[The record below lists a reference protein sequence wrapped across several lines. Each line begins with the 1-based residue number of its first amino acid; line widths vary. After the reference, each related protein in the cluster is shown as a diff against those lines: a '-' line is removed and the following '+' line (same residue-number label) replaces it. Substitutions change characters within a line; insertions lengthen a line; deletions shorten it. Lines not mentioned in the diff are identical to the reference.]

1 MNKSYHLIYE
11 DEMDHHHTFLL
22 KFFFIFFLQNI
33 QLPLEPQ
40 TVIQKDLYN
49 INNQL
54 DTKNDLV
61 DETELQ
67 ILNNINLVNKNVI
80 VDKKI
85 NDYGHHG
92 AVTATP
98 KPPTTVLD
106 DIFISVKTTKNYH
119 DTRLALIIKTW
130 FQLAK
135 GQVSFYIF
143 FLFIFIYFN

>member
-1 MNKSYHLIYE
+1 M
-11 DEMDHHHTFLL
+11 
-22 KFFFIFFLQNI
+22 QNI

-40 TVIQKDLYN
+40 TVTQKDLYN

-61 DETELQ
+61 DENELQ
-67 ILNNINLVNKNVI
+67 SLNNVNLDKNVI
-80 VDKKI
+80 VDKKLTE
-85 NDYGHHG
+85 YGHHG

-135 GQVSFYIF
+135 GQVSFHFFIF
-143 FLFIFIYFN
+143 FVF

>member
-1 MNKSYHLIYE
+1 
-11 DEMDHHHTFLL
+11 MDHHHKFLL
-22 KFFFIFFLQNI
+22 KFLFFLIFFQNI

-40 TVIQKDLYN
+40 TVIQKDIYN

-67 ILNNINLVNKNVI
+67 ILNNVNLVNKNVI

-135 GQVSFYIF
+135 GQVSFSF
-143 FLFIFIYFN
+143 FFCYLF

>member
-1 MNKSYHLIYE
+1 M
-11 DEMDHHHTFLL
+11 
-22 KFFFIFFLQNI
+22 
-33 QLPLEPQ
+33 
-40 TVIQKDLYN
+40 
-49 INNQL
+49 
-54 DTKNDLV
+54 V

-67 ILNNINLVNKNVI
+67 ILNNVNLVNKNVI

-106 DIFISVKTTKNYH
+106 DIFISVKTTKNNH

-135 GQVSFYIF
+135 GQVSFSF
-143 FLFIFIYFN
+143 FLKLLIKILEN

>member
-1 MNKSYHLIYE
+1 MQN
-11 DEMDHHHTFLL
+11 
-22 KFFFIFFLQNI
+22 NI

-40 TVIQKDLYN
+40 TIIQKDLYN

-67 ILNNINLVNKNVI
+67 ILNNNNLVNKNVI

-135 GQVSFYIF
+135 GQVSF
-143 FLFIFIYFN
+143 FILLYFFIYLF

>member
-1 MNKSYHLIYE
+1 M
-11 DEMDHHHTFLL
+11 
-22 KFFFIFFLQNI
+22 
-33 QLPLEPQ
+33 
-40 TVIQKDLYN
+40 
-49 INNQL
+49 
-54 DTKNDLV
+54 V

-67 ILNNINLVNKNVI
+67 ILNNVNLVNKNVI

-106 DIFISVKTTKNYH
+106 DIFISVKTTKNNH

-135 GQVSFYIF
+135 GQVSFSF
-143 FLFIFIYFN
+143 FLNF

>member
-1 MNKSYHLIYE
+1 
-11 DEMDHHHTFLL
+11 MDHHHKFLL
-22 KFFFIFFLQNI
+22 KFFFSFFLFFQNI

-67 ILNNINLVNKNVI
+67 ILNNVNLVKKNVI

-85 NDYGHHG
+85 NDFGHHG

-135 GQVSFYIF
+135 GQVSFY
-143 FLFIFIYFN
+143 LYFIIYFN